1 MTQALFCTV
10 LVDALFGCQ
19 LVWLELYLVD
29 TRVPGINRREVKSL
43 SALSALGNRGLV
55 QKLKRERKD
64 RAGSLGRGQE
74 IPRVEPMNE
83 LRNLPTVVRFGA
95 FEVSFESREIRKH
108 GMRIQLE
115 EKPFQILEALI
126 ESAGQVVNRK
136 ALCEKLW
143 PNTYVAFD
151 HSLNTAINK
160 LRSVLGDSAQSTR
173 FIETRPRLGYCFVAP
188 VERSNGERVA
198 AAAPAASAAARQTE
212 HSAERGAPEPL
223 APEPRAPKPQVHHH
237 MVMAS
242 AGRGSSRPQ
251 QAEASHLQAKSCQTA
266 Q

>member
-1 MTQALFCTV
+1 M
-10 LVDALFGCQ
+10 
-19 LVWLELYLVD
+19 
-29 TRVPGINRREVKSL
+29 NEVK
-43 SALSALGNRGLV
+43 
-55 QKLKRERKD
+55 
-64 RAGSLGRGQE
+64 
-74 IPRVEPMNE
+74 
-83 LRNLPTVVRFGA
+83 NLPTVVRFGA

-188 VERSNGERVA
+188 VERSNGGRVA
-198 AAAPAASAAARQTE
+198 VAVPATTAAARQTE
-212 HSAERGAPEPL
+212 HSAER
-223 APEPRAPKPQVHHH
+223 RAPKPQVHHH

-251 QAEASHLQAKSCQTA
+251 QAEASHPQAKSCQTA
-266 Q
+266 P